1 MHMLESERQIRSF
14 LSKRETMDP
23 ESDDYIRIQEKIDDL
38 MRKTY
43 TNLTPYERVMMDR
56 AIERP
61 KSQAYIQSLFTDF
74 KEFHGDRYYGDDAAI
89 IGGIGWF
96 EDLAVT
102 VLAQAKGRNTSENV
116 RRNFGMVSPEGY
128 RKVLRLA
135 KQAEKFHRPIIQLVD
150 TSGAYPGKGAEERGQ
165 AQAIAQC
172 LYTFSDLRTPIITI
186 VISEGG
192 SGGALAMSVAD
203 SIYMLENAVYSILS
217 PEGFA
222 SILWKDGSRVEE
234 AAQAMK
240 MTSNDL
246 QKKGIVD
253 VIIREPL
260 GGAQKLFPVVIDQIK
275 TQLDVDLKRLVR
287 QRPARLVH
295 RRQIKYRK
303 LGAISWK

>member
-222 SILWKDGSRVEE
+222 SILDRKS
-234 AAQAMK
+234 
-240 MTSNDL
+240 
-246 QKKGIVD
+246 
-253 VIIREPL
+253 
-260 GGAQKLFPVVIDQIK
+260 VV
-275 TQLDVDLKRLVR
+275 
-287 QRPARLVH
+287 
-295 RRQIKYRK
+295 
-303 LGAISWK
+303 